1 MAALGKVFVFF
12 GMIASGK
19 STLATAWA
27 KRKGCPC
34 YNSDRVRKELAG
46 LVAESRQAAP
56 MGEGIYNR
64 ESSRRTYDQ
73 LMVLTEEVLR
83 INVGGCVVLD
93 ASYHSRA
100 ERDRVRE
107 RLAPFAKVVFV
118 QCLCPEDEMRERM
131 ERRHC
136 DPRAVS
142 DGRWEIYLQQKKVFE
157 EPVELASGQ
166 LITINTH
173 NTLDT
178 LLMMLDTGVEK
189 GGQ

>member
-1 MAALGKVFVFF
+1 M
-12 GMIASGK
+12 
-19 STLATAWA
+19 
-27 KRKGCPC
+27 
-34 YNSDRVRKELAG
+34 
-46 LVAESRQAAP
+46 
-56 MGEGIYNR
+56 
-64 ESSRRTYDQ
+64 
-73 LMVLTEEVLR
+73 
-83 INVGGCVVLD
+83 VLD